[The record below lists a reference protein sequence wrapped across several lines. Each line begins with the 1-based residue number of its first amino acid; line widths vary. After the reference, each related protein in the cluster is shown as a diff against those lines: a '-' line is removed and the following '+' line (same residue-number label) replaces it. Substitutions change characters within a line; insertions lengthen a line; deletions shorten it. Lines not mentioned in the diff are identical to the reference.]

1 MRKLLVALTSVAL
14 VVTFAVP
21 AVAGGGKGDLEVG
34 TNLPAPGFWTG
45 DSVDDIS
52 GGFEYGLAQE
62 IADELGYSGVTV
74 VGISFD
80 ALVAG
85 KAKGFDFALSQVSI
99 TPERKQVVAFS
110 KPYYRSDN
118 GIMIKK
124 GSGVE
129 ITDKKSAKAAQWGV
143 QTATTQLDFLN
154 DKLKPTDEPRVYQET
169 SQAFA
174 ALQAG
179 QIDAVMLDTSILL
192 AQSGQAGSEFEVV
205 GQFKTDTGLLGAVFP
220 KGSKASTKLRKQVN
234 KVIKSL
240 DASGRLDELNEEFL
254 VPEFGGDPNAVPYIK
269 L

>member
-1 MRKLLVALTSVAL
+1 MRKLLVGLVAVGL
-14 VVTFAVP
+14 VVAFSVP
-21 AVAGGGKGDLEVG
+21 AGAGGGKGELAVG
-34 TNLPAPGFWTG
+34 TNLPAPGFWNG
-45 DSVDDIS
+45 DTVDDIT

-62 IADELGYSGVTV
+62 IADSLGYSGVKV

-85 KAKGFDFALSQVSI
+85 QAKGFDFALSQVSI
-99 TPERKQVVAFS
+99 TPERKQVLAFS

-129 ITDKKSAKAAQWGV
+129 IDDKKSAKAAQWGV
-143 QTATTQLDFLN
+143 QTATTQLDFLKEKIKPN
-154 DKLKPTDEPRVYQET
+154 DDPRVYQET

-179 QIDAVMLDTSILL
+179 QIDAVLLDTSILL
-192 AQSGQAGSEFEVV
+192 AQAGQAGSEFEVI
-205 GQFKTDTGLLGAVFP
+205 GQFKTSTGLLGAVFP
-220 KGSKASTKLRKQVN
+220 KGSKASSKLRKQVN
-234 KVIKSL
+234 KVITKL
-240 DASGRLDELNEEFL
+240 DKNGRLDELNEEFL